1 MARQLTQP
9 TNLSD
14 AAIRSYLQQLV
25 RDLELRFNDAP
36 VVAAGGG
43 GGGLTVEEIED
54 LIGANLLAGDGASV
68 VYNDITG
75 KVTISTE
82 DALPYDTLVDES
94 GSYTYVGK
102 AVAGSN
108 KASAVWRIF
117 RLDETLAPDSEL
129 RYADG
134 VSTFNKI
141 WNNRAS
147 YTY

>member
-1 MARQLTQP
+1 MSRQLTQP
-9 TNLSD
+9 TRIID
-14 AAIRSYLQQLV
+14 QTTRDYLQSLV
-25 RDLELRFNDAP
+25 RDLELRFNTPTTA
-36 VVAAGGG
+36 VSGG

-54 LIGANLLAGDGASV
+54 LIGANLIAGDGASV
-68 VYNDITG
+68 VYNDTTG

-94 GSYTYVGK
+94 GAYTYVGK
-102 AVAGSN
+102 AVAGGSE
-108 KASAVWRIF
+108 ASAVWRIF

-134 VSTFNKI
+134 VTTFNKI
-141 WNNRAS
+141 WNNRAT